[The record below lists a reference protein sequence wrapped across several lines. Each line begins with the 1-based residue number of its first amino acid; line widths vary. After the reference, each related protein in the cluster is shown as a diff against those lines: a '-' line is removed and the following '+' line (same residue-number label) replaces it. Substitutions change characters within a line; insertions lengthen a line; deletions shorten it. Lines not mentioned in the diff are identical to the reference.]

1 MAAKKAKKTASKA
14 KKVVRGKTATKQV
27 KGVASKAKK
36 AIDRTS
42 RNAAKDASRKI
53 NTASKAATK
62 KATTKLDAASKKL
75 DDEVAKLMKEMKGL
89 KSKGK
94 SKKTLS
100 EYNLFIRRQLKAG
113 RTFAQAV
120 RLWKRS
126 QAATKT
132 LKKKSG
138 AKPAKK
144 KPVPAKKKAKKP
156 VKKKPKPVKKKPI
169 KRKQKPA
176 RKKLKKKIRRKIRV
190 TKKFTSV
197 RTVRPIVLEKDVLS
211 RDKIEELA
219 SRIAEKQ
226 SFALRAL
233 VGGQQRSFTQSTSTK
248 ISSEGAIDEELSDEE
263 LALRLTNLYF
273 KEIAQ
278 LGFKRSLELDAVI
291 NAYFYSL
298 ARVKRKEVEAKE
310 IIEAIRKAGMG
321 EKPF

>member
-1 MAAKKAKKTASKA
+1 MASKKSKKSSSKA

-27 KGVASKAKK
+27 KGVASKARK
-36 AIDRTS
+36 AIDR
-42 RNAAKDASRKI
+42 
-53 NTASKAATK
+53 ASKKASKESTRTIKAASKDATK

-75 DDEVAKLMKEMKGL
+75 DLEVEKLMKEMKNL

-94 SKKTLS
+94 PKKILS

-132 LKKKSG
+132 LKKKPVS
-138 AKPAKK
+138 KPVRK
-144 KPVPAKKKAKKP
+144 KPKSAKKKAKRKVKGNV
-156 VKKKPKPVKKKPI
+156 VKKKAVKRKPKPVKKK
-169 KRKQKPA
+169 
-176 RKKLKKKIRRKIRV
+176 LKKKIRKKVRV

-197 RTVRPIVLEKDVLS
+197 RTMRPIALEKDVLS
-211 RDKIEELA
+211 RDEIDMLA

-226 SFALRAL
+226 SIALRSIM
-233 VGGQQRSFTQSTSTK
+233 GERQRSFIQSASTK
-248 ISSEGAIDEELSDEE
+248 ISTEGVIDEEVSDEE

-278 LGFKRSLELDAVI
+278 LGFKRGLELDAVI

-298 ARVKRKEVEAKE
+298 ARIKRKEVEAKG
-310 IIEAIRKAGMG
+310 IIAAIRKAGMG

>member
-1 MAAKKAKKTASKA
+1 MASKKSKKSSSKA

-27 KGVASKAKK
+27 KGVASKARK
-36 AIDRTS
+36 AIDR
-42 RNAAKDASRKI
+42 
-53 NTASKAATK
+53 ASKKASKESTRTIKAASKDATK

-75 DDEVAKLMKEMKGL
+75 DLEVEKLMKEMKNL

-94 SKKTLS
+94 PKKILS

-132 LKKKSG
+132 LKKK
-138 AKPAKK
+138 
-144 KPVPAKKKAKKP
+144 PVSAKKKAKRKVKGNV
-156 VKKKPKPVKKKPI
+156 VKKKAVKRKPKPVKKK
-169 KRKQKPA
+169 
-176 RKKLKKKIRRKIRV
+176 LKKKIRKKVRV

-197 RTVRPIVLEKDVLS
+197 RTMRPIALEKDVLS
-211 RDKIEELA
+211 RDEIDMLA

-226 SFALRAL
+226 SIALRSIM
-233 VGGQQRSFTQSTSTK
+233 GERQRSFIQSASTK
-248 ISSEGAIDEELSDEE
+248 ISTEGVIDEEVSDEE

-278 LGFKRSLELDAVI
+278 LGFKRGLELDAVI

-298 ARVKRKEVEAKE
+298 ARIKRKEVEAKG
-310 IIEAIRKAGMG
+310 IIAAIRKAGMG

>member
-1 MAAKKAKKTASKA
+1 MASKKAKKTASKA

-75 DDEVAKLMKEMKGL
+75 DDEVAKLMKELKNL

-94 SKKTLS
+94 NKKTLS

-132 LKKKSG
+132 LKKKSVS
-138 AKPAKK
+138 KPVRK
-144 KPVPAKKKAKKP
+144 KPKPAKKKAKIK
-156 VKKKPKPVKKKPI
+156 VKGKSTKKKAAKKKTVKRKPKPVKKK
-169 KRKQKPA
+169 
-176 RKKLKKKIRRKIRV
+176 LKRKIRV
-190 TKKFTSV
+190 TKRFTSV
-197 RTVRPIVLEKDVLS
+197 RTIRPIVLEKDVLS

-233 VGGQQRSFTQSTSTK
+233 VGAQQRSFTQSTSTK
-248 ISSEGAIDEELSDEE
+248 ISSEGAVDEELSDEE

-278 LGFKRSLELDAVI
+278 LGFKRGLELDAVI
-291 NAYFYSL
+291 NAYLYSL
-298 ARVKRKEVEAKE
+298 ARVKRKEIEAKE
-310 IIEAIRKAGMG
+310 IIAAIRKSGMG